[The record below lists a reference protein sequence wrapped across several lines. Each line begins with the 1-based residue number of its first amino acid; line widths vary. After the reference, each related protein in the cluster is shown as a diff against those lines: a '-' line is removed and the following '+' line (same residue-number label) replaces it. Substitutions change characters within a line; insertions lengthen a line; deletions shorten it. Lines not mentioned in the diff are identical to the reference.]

1 MSTVNSLPSTG
12 VGTAAAGTA
21 GVVGAVQDSTIWLVL
36 TCLILGLHVLNMGRL
51 EYQDRR
57 LRRNGRLD
65 S

>member
-1 MSTVNSLPSTG
+1 MSTVHSLPSTG

-21 GVVGAVQDSTIWLVL
+21 GVVGFVQDSPVWMAL
-36 TCLILGLHVLNMGRL
+36 TCLILGLHVLNMVRL

-57 LRRNGRLD
+57 LRHEGRLD